1 MKLFVKIIL
10 VSLVLGI
17 FLVFKFDFI
26 GPSAIMPWQEPEP
39 DYIPLLTGENL
50 LGEEHIFPRDFKK
63 PLTLLVIG
71 FKREHQTPINTWI
84 STYEKGDLDKE
95 KLDFSELPIIYEVG
109 MLKRLFINNGMKL
122 GIPDPEQLKRTVT
135 LYMDR
140 QNIFDALKMDVESI
154 YTLLVQQ
161 DGKIIWRSKG
171 MVSAEKIEALQSL
184 ITSYQPLSAP

>member
-1 MKLFVKIIL
+1 
-10 VSLVLGI
+10 
-17 FLVFKFDFI
+17 
-26 GPSAIMPWQEPEP
+26 
-39 DYIPLLTGENL
+39 
-50 LGEEHIFPRDFKK
+50 
-63 PLTLLVIG
+63 
-71 FKREHQTPINTWI
+71 
-84 STYEKGDLDKE
+84 
-95 KLDFSELPIIYEVG
+95 

-154 YTLLVQQ
+154 YTMLVQQ

-184 ITSYQPLSAP
+184 INSYQPLSAP